1 MIRNITMKTIR
12 RWGALAG
19 SAAALVAVMAGTA
32 WPGSSYIPPV
42 TNPVLNE
49 PPQITTEVRPVYIY
63 QEIPGSFVTT
73 GGRINLYALQFRIAL
88 NERWAII
95 ATKDGYADA
104 SFDAVLDNETGFA
117 NLAAGIKYAALSDP
131 DTGTHVAV
139 GARYEAATGSIK
151 TGGIGMQGGGDGF
164 VDIFASGVRSLSE
177 RAAIQGS
184 AGLMVAVDTDH
195 DSSFFHSSVS
205 ASCEVSPGLYGLL
218 ESNLFATMD
227 DGDRTDAS
235 TLGSFEGSDLLN
247 FGSTDS
253 GTVVT
258 GALGLRYRVSDRVL
272 LGLAYELP
280 LTSREDLIDE
290 RVTIDAIWLL

>member
-1 MIRNITMKTIR
+1 MVRI
-12 RWGALAG
+12 AV
-19 SAAALVAVMAGTA
+19 AAVVMAVTTLS
-32 WPGSSYIPPV
+32 PGGARAGNDYVPPV

-49 PPQITTEVRPVYIY
+49 PPQIITEVRPVYMY

-73 GGRINLYALQFRIAL
+73 GGRINLYALQFRIAI
-88 NERWAII
+88 NERWALI

-117 NLAAGIKYAALSDP
+117 NLAAGVKYAAFSDS

-139 GARYEAATGSIK
+139 GARYEAPTGSIK
-151 TGGIGMQGGGDGF
+151 TGGIGMQSGGDGL
-164 VDIFASGVRSLSE
+164 VDVFASGVRSLGE

-184 AGLMVAVDTDH
+184 AGLTLAVDSDH

-205 ASCEVSPGLYGLL
+205 VNCEVSPGLYGLL
-218 ESNLFATMD
+218 ESNLYATVD
-227 DGDRTDAS
+227 DGSRSDSGA
-235 TLGSFEGSDLLN
+235 LGSFEGSDLLN

-258 GALGLRYRVSDRVL
+258 GALGLRYRVGDRVL

-280 LTSREDLIDE
+280 LTSRKDLIDK
-290 RVTIDAIWLL
+290 RVTIDVVWLL